1 MNAHCAKG
9 VIMKVYYGEMD
20 EGYSFDALVTDAD
33 YELARQYNS
42 SEDIPDDVYEEYNAR
57 HEEEIMQLTEYVI
70 PDTYKGKP
78 VLFISEN
85 AFTGGKSTLLYPEYV
100 ALKRVEVGKYVE
112 FIEDFAFG
120 HLPALEQIDLPES
133 LKSLDDCVFIG
144 SGEIK
149 RLHLGKNLDYVAWT
163 AFRNSKILAF
173 DVDPENSKFRSENGC
188 LIENPGKLLR
198 GGTVLPSGGI
208 KSIAD
213 FAFESVPIDD
223 PVVPEG
229 VEDIGKCAF
238 YGQSFK
244 QVTLPSTLK
253 SIGQDAFSKNPS
265 LEKIVY
271 KGDMAQWR
279 SVKKYGAQGKPS
291 EFIVVCTDGV
301 VDSSGVELKQTVK
314 KQGFLA
320 KLKSLFRS

>member
-1 MNAHCAKG
+1 
-9 VIMKVYYGEMD
+9 MKVYYGEMD

-100 ALKRVEVGKYVE
+100 ALKRVKVGKYVE
-112 FIEDFAFG
+112 VIEDVAFG
-120 HLPALEQIDLPES
+120 HLPALEEVDLPES
-133 LKSLDDCVFIG
+133 LESMYGCVFIG

-149 RLHLGKNLDYVAWT
+149 ELYFGKKFDHFSWT
-163 AFRNSKILAF
+163 TFRDSKVLSF
-173 DVDPENSKFRSENGC
+173 DVDPGNSKYRSESGC
-188 LIENPGKLLR
+188 LIENPGKILR
-198 GGTVLPSGGI
+198 GCPGAVLPSGGI
-208 KSIAD
+208 ESIAD
-213 FAFESVPIDD
+213 FAFESIPVND
-223 PVVPEG
+223 PVIPEG
-229 VEDIGKCAF
+229 VDKIGKCAF
-238 YGQSFK
+238 YKQSFK
-244 QVTLPSTLK
+244 QVTLPSTLR
-253 SIGQDAFSKNPS
+253 SIGEEAFSKNPS

-271 KGDMAQWR
+271 NGTMAQW
-279 SVKKYGAQGKPS
+279 SKVGKSGAWGSEPS
-291 EFIVVCTDGV
+291 DFIVVCTDGA
-301 VDSSGVELKQTVK
+301 VDRTGVERKQASK
-314 KQGFLA
+314 KQGFLS